1 MEVITLKKLL
11 TLLFTF
17 ALAFSLAMPA
27 FAQEAAGGT
36 TETPKKE
43 KKMKKEK
50 TAKKEKK
57 SKKEKKADTTGGTQ

>member
-1 MEVITLKKLL
+1 MKKLL
-11 TLLFTF
+11 VTLFTF

-27 FAQEAAGGT
+27 FSQEAGGT

-50 TAKKEKK
+50 PAKKEKK
-57 SKKEKKADTTGGTQ
+57 SKKEKKADSTGGIQ

>member
-17 ALAFSLAMPA
+17 ALAFSLAMPV
-27 FAQEAAGGT
+27 FAQEAGGT

-50 TAKKEKK
+50 PAKKEKK

>member
-11 TLLFTF
+11 ATVFTF
-17 ALAFSLAMPA
+17 ALALSFALPV
-27 FAQEAAGGT
+27 FAQEAGGT

-50 TAKKEKK
+50 KEKK
-57 SKKEKKADTTGGTQ
+57 SKKEKKDSAAETK